1 VWVEVEMNVVLR
13 VDVLAL
19 GRWVV
24 VKVIGPEKFMSF
36 SDSVPEE

>member
-1 VWVEVEMNVVLR
+1 MLDRVVWVEVEMNVVLR

-24 VKVIGPEKFMSF
+24 VKVLRTKALRSNI
-36 SDSVPEE
+36 